1 MSTSIFKTFC
11 VLVFVLA
18 GCGSPKGG
26 GEKLEP
32 LPLENTALP
41 LLEDG
46 AGLYPSTSVLKD
58 DQNPF
63 TRLAVSPAQRWGITG
78 WAMEAGAP
86 PARLAAMFYAW
97 ATELA
102 IARSGESQFQTA
114 IALRALSAHES
125 LSEEQRKLYR
135 NAAIQAYQSMLDNFK
150 DSVGYTAE
158 GYSYRLVPLAFYAIR
173 DLGGTPQGRWVETV
187 DPYGNKIVVEI

>member
-1 MSTSIFKTFC
+1 MELTP
-11 VLVFVLA
+11 LA
-18 GCGSPKGG
+18 LGDTG
-26 GEKLEP
+26 
-32 LPLENTALP
+32 LPT
-41 LLEDG
+41 LEDN
-46 AGLYPSTSVLKD
+46 AGIHPSTAVLED
-58 DQNPF
+58 WQNPF
-63 TRLAVSPAQRWGITG
+63 SRVAMSPAQRWNITG

-114 IALRALSAHES
+114 IALGALAAHEG
-125 LSEEQRKLYR
+125 LSEEQRTLYR

>member
-1 MSTSIFKTFC
+1 MIF
-11 VLVFVLA
+11 LVT
-18 GCGSPKGG
+18 GCGGPRGG
-26 GEKLEP
+26 GESLEP
-32 LPLENTALP
+32 LALENLTLP
-41 LLEDG
+41 SLADN
-46 AGLYPSTSVLKD
+46 AGIHPSTAILQD
-58 DQNPF
+58 AQNPF
-63 TRLAVSPAQRWGITG
+63 ARKAMSPSQRWDITG
-78 WAMEAGAP
+78 WAMETGAP
-86 PARLAAMFYAW
+86 APRLAAMFYAW

-114 IALRALSAHES
+114 IALRALSTHET
-125 LSEEQRKLYR
+125 LNEEQRSLYR

>member
-1 MSTSIFKTFC
+1 MWTSIFKVFC
-11 VLVFVLA
+11 GLALLVA

-26 GEKLEP
+26 GERLEP
-32 LPLENTALP
+32 LPLESLALP
-41 LLEDG
+41 SLDDD
-46 AGLYPSTSVLKD
+46 AGLYPSKSVLQD
-58 DQNPF
+58 PQNPF
-63 TRLAVSPAQRWGITG
+63 ARLAVSPDQRWSITG

-86 PARLAAMFYAW
+86 ATRLAAMFYAW

-102 IARSGESQFQTA
+102 ITRSGESQFQTA
-114 IALRALSAHES
+114 IALRALSTHET
-125 LSEEQRKLYR
+125 LSDDERSLYR

-173 DLGGTPQGRWVETV
+173 DLGGTPQGRWVETM

>member
-1 MSTSIFKTFC
+1 MWISISKGLC
-11 VLVFVLA
+11 LIVILSA
-18 GCGSPKGG
+18 SCGRPKGG
-26 GEKLEP
+26 GEQLAPLALEETG
-32 LPLENTALP
+32 LPSLEHNAGIHP
-41 LLEDG
+41 SKAVLEDF
-46 AGLYPSTSVLKD
+46 
-58 DQNPF
+58 QNPF
-63 TRLAVSPAQRWGITG
+63 SRVAMSPEQRWSITG

-114 IALRALSAHES
+114 IALRALSEHEG
-125 LSEEQRKLYR
+125 LGEELRTLYR

>member
-1 MSTSIFKTFC
+1 MLTSIFKRFC
-11 VLVFVLA
+11 VITLLLA
-18 GCGSPKGG
+18 SCGSPKGG
-26 GEKLEP
+26 GDSLEP
-32 LPLENTALP
+32 LPLESVALP
-41 LLEDG
+41 LVEDG
-46 AGLYPSTSVLKD
+46 AGIYPSKSVLQD
-58 DQNPF
+58 EQNPF
-63 TRLAVSPAQRWGITG
+63 ARKAVSPAQRWSITG

-86 PARLAAMFYAW
+86 APRLAAMFYAW

-114 IALRALSAHES
+114 IALRALSAHET
-125 LSEEQRKLYR
+125 LSEEQRSLYR

-150 DSVGYTAE
+150 DSLGYTAE

>member
-1 MSTSIFKTFC
+1 MLTSIFKRLCLMALILSSCGGPQGDGET
-11 VLVFVLA
+11 LA
-18 GCGSPKGG
+18 
-26 GEKLEP
+26 P
-32 LPLENTALP
+32 LALENLSLP
-41 LLEDG
+41 ELNNGAGIYPSQAVLED
-46 AGLYPSTSVLKD
+46 S
-58 DQNPF
+58 QNPF
-63 TRLAVSPAQRWGITG
+63 TRAAVSPANRWNITG

-86 PARLAAMFYAW
+86 ATRLSAMFYAW

-114 IALRALSAHES
+114 IALRTLSAHET
-125 LSEEQRKLYR
+125 LSEDQRTLYR

>member
-1 MSTSIFKTFC
+1 MSISIFKSFAM
-11 VLVFVLA
+11 LA
-18 GCGSPKGG
+18 LIVISCGSPKGG
-26 GEKLEP
+26 GEDLEP
-32 LPLENTALP
+32 LALESLDLP
-41 LLEDG
+41 SMEDG
-46 AGLYPSTSVLKD
+46 AGVYPSTAILED
-58 DQNPF
+58 ARNPF
-63 TRLAVSPAQRWGITG
+63 ARKAVSPAQRWSITG

-86 PARLAAMFYAW
+86 ASRLAAMFYAW

-114 IALRALSAHES
+114 IALRALSAHET
-125 LSEEQRKLYR
+125 LSEEQRTLYR

-150 DSVGYTAE
+150 DSLGYTAE

>member
-1 MSTSIFKTFC
+1 MWTSTFKSFGMLVLLMMS
-11 VLVFVLA
+11 
-18 GCGSPKGG
+18 CGSPKSA
-26 GEKLEP
+26 GENLEP
-32 LPLENTALP
+32 LSLENLSLP
-41 LLEDG
+41 TLEDR
-46 AGLYPSTSVLKD
+46 AGLYPTTSVLRD
-58 DQNPF
+58 PNNPF
-63 TRLAVSPAQRWGITG
+63 VRLAMSPAQRWGITG

-86 PARLAAMFYAW
+86 ASRLAAMFYAW

-102 IARSGESQFQTA
+102 IIRSGESQFQTA
-114 IALRALSAHES
+114 IALRALSVHET
-125 LSEEQRKLYR
+125 LSEEQRSLYR

>member
-1 MSTSIFKTFC
+1 MGL
-11 VLVFVLA
+11 LVCFA
-18 GCGSPKGG
+18 IGCGEPKGG
-26 GEKLEP
+26 GEALEP
-32 LPLENTALP
+32 LNLEQLALP
-41 LLEDG
+41 SMENG
-46 AGLYPSTSVLKD
+46 AGIYPSTAVLED
-58 DQNPF
+58 VQNPF
-63 TRLAVSPAQRWGITG
+63 TRVAMSPAQRWNITG
-78 WAMEAGAP
+78 WAMEAGAQP
-86 PARLAAMFYAW
+86 ERLAAMFYAW

-102 IARSGESQFQTA
+102 IARNGESQFQTA

-125 LSEEQRKLYR
+125 LSEEQRSLYR
-135 NAAIQAYQSMLDNFK
+135 NAAIQAYQSMLNNFK

>member
-1 MSTSIFKTFC
+1 MLTSISKWLCLIGF
-11 VLVFVLA
+11 LSIS
-18 GCGSPKGG
+18 CGTPKGG
-26 GEKLEP
+26 GEDLAPLTLES
-32 LPLENTALP
+32 LALP
-41 LLEDG
+41 SVDDS
-46 AGLYPSTSVLKD
+46 AGIYPSASVLRD
-58 DQNPF
+58 TQNPF
-63 TRLAVSPAQRWGITG
+63 VRAAMSPAQRWSITA
-78 WAMEAGAP
+78 WAMEGGAP
-86 PARLAAMFYAW
+86 ATRLAAMFYVW

-114 IALRALSAHES
+114 IALRALSTHET
-125 LSEEQRKLYR
+125 LSEDQRTLYR
-135 NAAIQAYQSMLDNFK
+135 MAAIQAYQSMLDNFK

>member
-1 MSTSIFKTFC
+1 MLTSISKWLC
-11 VLVFVLA
+11 LIALICSS
-18 GCGSPKGG
+18 CGSPEGG
-26 GEKLEP
+26 GEILEP
-32 LPLENTALP
+32 LALESMALP
-41 LLEDG
+41 SLEDG
-46 AGLYPSTSVLKD
+46 AGIYPSKAVLTD
-58 DQNPF
+58 PQNPF
-63 TRLAVSPAQRWGITG
+63 ARVAMNPASRWNITG

-86 PARLAAMFYAW
+86 VTRLSAMFYAW

-102 IARSGESQFQTA
+102 IGHSGEGQFQTA
-114 IALRALSAHES
+114 IALRALSAHET
-125 LSEEQRKLYR
+125 LSEEQRTLYR